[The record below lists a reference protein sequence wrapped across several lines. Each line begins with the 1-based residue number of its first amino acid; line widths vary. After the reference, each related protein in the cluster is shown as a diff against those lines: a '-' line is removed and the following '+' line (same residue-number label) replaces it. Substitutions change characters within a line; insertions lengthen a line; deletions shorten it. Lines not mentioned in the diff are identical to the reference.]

1 MPALSKEFVDI
12 QATVEYGFT
21 LKGVSDMIRAYYS
34 FHIFKV
40 IHFQYLLVK
49 KGTEVVYNV

>member
-1 MPALSKEFVDI
+1 MPASSKEFVDI

-34 FHIFKV
+34 SK
-40 IHFQYLLVK
+40 HFQIQYLLVK